1 MVKCDK
7 CQKDAVT
14 YIRYNGSHLCQGHF
28 SEFVEKRVKKEI
40 RNQTNFNKV
49 KNVAVAISGGKDSR
63 VALSLMHS
71 VVKERRD
78 VTLTAITVDEGIENY
93 RPETIK
99 CVRELCD
106 KLDVTLEIV
115 SFKDH
120 VGYTMDDIS
129 KNLGYRTPCAFCGVF
144 RRQCMNAVARNINAD
159 IIATGHNLDDNA
171 QAILMNFTR
180 GDVERLARLSPHVRI
195 QPGLIPR
202 IHPLR
207 QIPEKETYLYAIINE
222 IPFSDKECPYWSAA
236 LRNEYRDIIDELES
250 RSPGTRHSILSSYDA
265 IKPLLIEKYPQKD
278 LGKCKCGEPSPSG
291 KCMACKM
298 LEDLN
303 KK

>member
-49 KNVAVAISGGKDSR
+49 KNVAVAISGGKDSS

-115 SFKDH
+115 SE
-120 VGYTMDDIS
+120 
-129 KNLGYRTPCAFCGVF
+129 
-144 RRQCMNAVARNINAD
+144 
-159 IIATGHNLDDNA
+159 DNA
-171 QAILMNFTR
+171 
-180 GDVERLARLSPHVRI
+180 
-195 QPGLIPR
+195 
-202 IHPLR
+202 
-207 QIPEKETYLYAIINE
+207 
-222 IPFSDKECPYWSAA
+222 
-236 LRNEYRDIIDELES
+236 
-250 RSPGTRHSILSSYDA
+250 
-265 IKPLLIEKYPQKD
+265 
-278 LGKCKCGEPSPSG
+278 
-291 KCMACKM
+291 
-298 LEDLN
+298 
-303 KK
+303 